1 MAAQQ
6 NELVS
11 DEFDVIIIGA
21 GISGINFGYRL
32 QERNPH
38 LRYTIL
44 EGRHE
49 IGGTWSLFKYPGIRS
64 DSDLYTF
71 GFPWRPWTEKGAIA
85 TADRIRNYLDES
97 ARMYNID
104 KKIKFDH
111 KVDAANYSSSQKQW
125 TVQVTANGKRAKPIK
140 SRWLLLGTGYYD
152 YHTPLKTQIPGI
164 DNFQGTIVHPQ
175 FWPESLDYSGQ
186 DVVVIGSGATA
197 VTILP
202 VMAKTAKHVT
212 MLQRSPGYVVSIPQQ
227 DTLEWV
233 IRSCFWW
240 APAFQHSL
248 LRAKWITASM
258 LITTLSKYFPQATR
272 RLVYSWMDK
281 QLPPSTPRDP
291 HFSPRYFPWQ
301 QRMCLCPDGDFF
313 EGLRSGRSSVE
324 TGVIETIT
332 ADTIKLASGR
342 ELHPDIIVTATG
354 LQLQFAGGINLSV
367 DGERFDIAEKYV
379 WKGSMIEDLPNA
391 AFSFGYVD
399 ASWTLGADATA
410 QMISRMMT
418 QMQKES
424 VVEVTPRVNK
434 QGGQT
439 MESRGLFR
447 LNSTYVTKSI
457 NSMPKAGDR
466 GQWVPRSYYVRDI
479 LNAWYGDIKTDIDWV
494 KM

>member
-1 MAAQQ
+1 
-6 NELVS
+6 
-11 DEFDVIIIGA
+11 
-21 GISGINFGYRL
+21 
-32 QERNPH
+32 
-38 LRYTIL
+38 
-44 EGRHE
+44 
-49 IGGTWSLFKYPGIRS
+49 
-64 DSDLYTF
+64 
-71 GFPWRPWTEKGAIA
+71 
-85 TADRIRNYLDES
+85 
-97 ARMYNID
+97 
-104 KKIKFDH
+104 
-111 KVDAANYSSSQKQW
+111 
-125 TVQVTANGKRAKPIK
+125 
-140 SRWLLLGTGYYD
+140 
-152 YHTPLKTQIPGI
+152 
-164 DNFQGTIVHPQ
+164 
-175 FWPESLDYSGQ
+175 
-186 DVVVIGSGATA
+186 
-197 VTILP
+197 
-202 VMAKTAKHVT
+202 
-212 MLQRSPGYVVSIPQQ
+212 
-227 DTLEWV
+227 
-233 IRSCFWW
+233 
-240 APAFQHSL
+240 
-248 LRAKWITASM
+248 
-258 LITTLSKYFPQATR
+258 
-272 RLVYSWMDK
+272 
-281 QLPPSTPRDP
+281 
-291 HFSPRYFPWQ
+291 
-301 QRMCLCPDGDFF
+301 MCLCPDGDFF